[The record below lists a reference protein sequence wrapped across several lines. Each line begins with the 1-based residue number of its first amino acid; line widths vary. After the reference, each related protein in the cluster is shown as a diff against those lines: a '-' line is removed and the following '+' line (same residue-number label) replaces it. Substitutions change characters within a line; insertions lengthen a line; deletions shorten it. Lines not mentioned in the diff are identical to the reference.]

1 MIKTTKILLEEYSNY
16 AKPHDKIKRLVESK
30 KLIPI
35 KRGIYETDSTISG
48 HYLASVIYGPSYLSF
63 EFALSFYGLIPEAVY
78 TFTSASF
85 MKRKTKKYKTPF
97 GNFIYQDIPRLA
109 YPFGVK
115 IIYENGYTFQI
126 ATPEKAL
133 CDKLY
138 SISPLQNQAELQ
150 SLLFDDLR
158 IDQNEF
164 CKLNKE
170 DIKVLAEK
178 YKSKNVTLLS
188 KFIKRI

>member
-1 MIKTTKILLEEYSNY
+1 MIKTTKILLNEYSNY

-30 KLIPI
+30 ELIPI
-35 KRGIYETDSTISG
+35 VKGLYETDSTISG
-48 HYLASVIYGPSYLSF
+48 HYLAGAICGPSYLSF

-85 MKRKTKKYKTPF
+85 MKRKSKEYKTPF
-97 GNFIYQDIPRLA
+97 GYFTYQDIPKYA
-109 YPFGVK
+109 YPLGVK
-115 IIYENGYTFQI
+115 IINENGYTFQI

-138 SISPLQNQAELQ
+138 SLSPLQNQSELQ

-164 CKLNKE
+164 NKLNKE
-170 DIKVLAEK
+170 DIEVLAEK
-178 YKSKNVTLLS
+178 YKSSNVTLLS
-188 KFIKRI
+188 KFIRRI